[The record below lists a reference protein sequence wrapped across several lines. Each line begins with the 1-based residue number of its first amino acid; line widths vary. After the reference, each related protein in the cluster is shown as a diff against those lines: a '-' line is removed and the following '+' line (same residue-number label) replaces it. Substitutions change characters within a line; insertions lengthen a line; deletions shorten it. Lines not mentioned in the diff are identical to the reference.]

1 MRILISITA
10 LLLSQLAAA
19 QAAFAQIERG
29 MFTIE
34 TRPDV
39 RQSFF
44 VAGMGEVKPQAVAIV
59 YTGGYGTLN
68 LRQEGGNVK
77 FGMSNFLVR
86 TRTDFIRNGVQPVL
100 VDVPSDESRG
110 VSDRY
115 RFSDR
120 QVADTRAV
128 LAWVR
133 GRAPGLPVF
142 IVTTSRSTLSG
153 AYLALNLDPGEVAG
167 VVISSSIIV
176 SAGPDS
182 YALSSVNL
190 KSAKVPLLVV
200 HHRQDTCRAT
210 PYAPMAR
217 AAEGLPMISVSGGK
231 PPESDPCEPFAAH
244 GYYGKEAP
252 TVDAIAAWMLKKP
265 FPKEIE

>member
-1 MRILISITA
+1 MRLFFFV
-10 LLLSQLAAA
+10 LFLVLPGFAAA
-19 QAAFAQIERG
+19 QAMERG

-34 TRPDV
+34 TRPGV
-39 RQSFF
+39 KQSFF
-44 VAGMGEVKPQAVAIV
+44 VAGMGDVKPQAVAIV
-59 YTGGYGTLN
+59 YTGGWGTLH
-68 LRQEGGNVK
+68 LREQGGQVK
-77 FGMSNFLVR
+77 FDPGNFLVR
-86 TRTDFIRNGVQPVL
+86 TRTDFIRNGIQPVL
-100 VDVPSDESRG
+100 VDVPSDERTG
-110 VSDRY
+110 VPDRY
-115 RFSDR
+115 RMSGR
-120 QVADTRAV
+120 QVQDTRAI
-128 LAWVR
+128 LAELKK
-133 GRAPGLPVF
+133 RAPGLPVF

-167 VVISSSIIV
+167 VAISSSIVV
-176 SAGPDS
+176 SVGPDS

-190 KSAKVPLLVV
+190 KNAKVPLLVV

-252 TVDAIAAWMLKKP
+252 TVDAISAWMLKKP
-265 FPKEIE
+265 FKTEIE